1 MIGARAKDA
10 LRRTA
15 QWEKRTLGLG
25 ALLPLVLKRPFARA
39 IRKNLLPEGRQ
50 FIAADKLEQLF
61 IALKEA
67 GATYVII
74 RWFENFRCTPKATLI
89 F

>member
-1 MIGARAKDA
+1 MIGARAKEA

-25 ALLPLVLKRPFARA
+25 ALLPPALKRPFARA
-39 IRKNLLPEGRQ
+39 IRKNLLPEGRK

-61 IALKEA
+61 AALHRNRRNLC
-67 GATYVII
+67 GHPVV
-74 RWFENFRCTPKATLI
+74 RKASAEPGRRY
-89 F
+89 